1 MPNNSE
7 LTNHPEFVAHIRQ
20 MDGQRESVHDHLLAV
35 QQYAEKLGA
44 KIGAKHLAGLSGL
57 LHDVGKNT
65 IEFKTYIESAVA
77 NPHDPPRRGSVDHS
91 TAGGKWLFERFHL
104 NTDDQA
110 DKRTTEWIANCI
122 LSHHGGLKDYLDPEG
137 NSPFLKR
144 IETPL
149 DKLPGYDNAIKE
161 FLSSTMGE
169 AELDAYFEKAR
180 GEMQHLI
187 RRMKNC
193 KPPSI
198 TASLTVKYLFS
209 CLIDADRTKTRQF
222 EEEEEDD
229 PVFDSYAFFTVTY
242 RSLLEKMDSFRQ
254 ADDADHPIN
263 RLRNEMS
270 KQCDDFAVR
279 RPSGIYTLSI
289 PTGGGKTLASF
300 RYALRHAIETGKERI
315 VYVLPYTTII
325 EQNVAELRKIVQNDD
340 MILEYH
346 SNVAEDFD
354 VRKWLDPEQA
364 PDEEDEDQ
372 SYDLERKKLR
382 LARDTWD
389 RPIIFTTMVQFLNT
403 FYAKGSRNARRLHQL
418 ANAVVIFDEVQAVP
432 SHCISLFNGA
442 VNFLHGICGSTVVL
456 CTATQPALQQ
466 VRRNVH
472 LSSEPE
478 MICNPNQVMKQF
490 KRVELRDVTDQGA
503 MTTEQLAAFVS
514 ERMADIDSLLIILN
528 TKAAVRKLFDF
539 LKAQEWMNEEAIKLY
554 HLSTFMCPAHRK
566 DSLDAIRNSL
576 RGKERIICISTQLI
590 EAGVDIS
597 FQGVIRSLAGLDSIA
612 QAAGRCNRHGK
623 DSLREV
629 YIIQSAE
636 ESLRSLPEIKLG
648 AEQTERLLGDFRR
661 KPECFD
667 NQLLSIKAMDLYF
680 SYYYDKIKEKMDYP
694 VSQEGFALYPLLDL
708 NSSLCNRYKDK
719 HNSAPPMYTR
729 SSIATVER
737 HFEAISN
744 TGKSVIVPYNDD
756 ASEIILALNGE
767 LRPNELGDWLRKA
780 QPYTVS
786 LYDQE
791 LRKLDKGGNLNY
803 LFQGRVM
810 ALNETAYSKEYGVDP
825 AGNGEFQLA
834 II

>member
-1 MPNNSE
+1 MPRSVDHASQ
-7 LTNHPEFVAHIRQ
+7 TEFVAHIRQ
-20 MDGQRESVHDHLLAV
+20 LDGQRESVHDHLLSV

-57 LHDVGKNT
+57 LHDMGKNT
-65 IEFKTYIESAVA
+65 TQFKMYIEMAVA
-77 NPHDPPRRGSVDHS
+77 NPHAPPKRGSVDHS
-91 TAGGKWLFERFHL
+91 TAGGKWLYEQFHR
-104 NTDDQA
+104 NTDSTA
-110 DKRTTEWIANCI
+110 DKRTTEWIANGI
-122 LSHHGGLKDYLDPEG
+122 LSHHGGLKDYIDPDG

-144 IETPL
+144 IETQI
-149 DKLPGYDNAIKE
+149 DKLPGYEQAIEE
-161 FLSSTMGE
+161 FLSTTMGQ
-169 AELDAYFEKAR
+169 AELVAYFEKAKE
-180 GEMQHLI
+180 EMQQLVE
-187 RRMKNC
+187 RMKVC

-209 CLIDADRTKTRQF
+209 CLIDADRTMTRQF
-222 EEEEEDD
+222 EEGEQDA
-229 PVFDSYAFFTVTY
+229 PVFESHVFFSKAY
-242 RSLLEKMDSFRQ
+242 RSLLDKIDGFSN
-254 ADDADHPIN
+254 ADDAGHPIN
-263 RLRNEMS
+263 RLRSEMS
-270 KQCDDFAVR
+270 KQCDEFAVE

-315 VYVLPYTTII
+315 IYVLPYTTII
-325 EQNVAELRKIVQNDD
+325 EQNVAEIRKIVQNDD
-340 MILEYH
+340 MILEHH

-354 VRKWLDPEQA
+354 LRKWLDSEQY
-364 PDEEDEDQ
+364 PDEEEEDQ
-372 SYDLERKKLR
+372 TYDLERKKLR
-382 LARDTWD
+382 LARDIWD

-432 SHCISLFNGA
+432 SHCISLCNSA
-442 VNFLHGICGSTVVL
+442 VNFLHGICGSSVVL
-456 CTATQPALQQ
+456 CTATQPALQH

-472 LSSEPE
+472 LSPEPE
-478 MICNPNQVMKQF
+478 MIRNPNQVLTQF
-490 KRVELRDVTDQGA
+490 KRVELQDATYQGA

-514 ERMADIDSLLIILN
+514 EQMNEIDSLLVILN
-528 TKAAVRKLFDF
+528 TKTAVRKLFDF
-539 LKAQEWMNEEAIKLY
+539 LKAQEWINEEGVMLY

-566 DSLDAIRNSL
+566 ERLDAIRNSL
-576 RGKERIICISTQLI
+576 GKERVICISTQLI

-597 FQGVIRSLAGLDSIA
+597 FQCVIRSLAGLDSIA

-623 DSLREV
+623 DSLRNV
-629 YIIQSAE
+629 YIIRSAE

-648 AEQTERLLGDFRR
+648 AEQTERLLGEFRR
-661 KPECFD
+661 KPQCFD
-667 NQLLSIKAMDLYF
+667 HQLLSIKAMELYF

-694 VSQEGFALYPLLDL
+694 VSKEGFALYSLLDL
-708 NSSLCNRYKDK
+708 NTALCNRYKDK
-719 HNSAPPMYTR
+719 HKVAPPLYTR

-737 HFEAISN
+737 HFEVISN
-744 TGKSVIVPYNDD
+744 AGKSVIVPYNDD

-767 LRPNELGDWLRKA
+767 LGSNELGDWLRKA
-780 QPYTVS
+780 QPYTVN

-791 LRKLDKGGNLNY
+791 LRQLDKGGNLNY

-825 AGNGEFQLA
+825 AGDGEFQPA